1 MPINKSEKIWFNG
14 ELVPWDQARI
24 HVMSHVLHYGS
35 SVFEGIRCYDTRQG
49 SAVFRLRSHVR
60 RLFDSAKIYRM
71 EIKYTPEQ
79 IEQAILG
86 TIRANKLPACYIRPL
101 VFRGYDSIGVDP
113 RNCPVEVVI
122 ATIEWGR
129 YLGQEAI
136 ENGVDV
142 CVSSWNRMAPN
153 TFPAMAKVGGH
164 YANSQLMK
172 MEALINGYSEAIALD
187 VNGYVSEGSGENIFV
202 IRDGVIIT
210 PPLGGS
216 ILSGITRDSVLQII
230 KGLGYELREQLIP
243 REALYLAD
251 EVFLTGTAAE
261 VSPIRT
267 IDRIAIGSGKRGPIT
282 AAIQKEFFGIVT
294 GELEDKYGWLTP
306 VNN

>member
-14 ELVPWDQARI
+14 ELVPWDQAKI

-49 SAVFRLRSHVR
+49 SAVFRLRPHVR
-60 RLFDSAKIYRM
+60 RLFDSGKIYRM

-79 IEQAILG
+79 IEQAILQ
-86 TIRANKLPACYIRPL
+86 TIRANKLPACYVRPL

-153 TFPAMAKVGGH
+153 TFPAMAKMGGH

-187 VNGYVSEGSGENIFV
+187 VNGYVSEGSGENIFI
-202 IRDGVIIT
+202 IRDGVITT

-216 ILSGITRDSVLQII
+216 ILSGITRDSVMQII

-267 IDRIAIGSGKRGPIT
+267 VDRISVGSGKRGPIT
-282 AAIQKEFFGIVT
+282 ASIQKEFFGIVT

-306 VNN
+306 VNK